1 MIKHIILLFNLL
13 GLFLYQLLFQ
23 ANVNVSQSVPS
34 NADPGSSFVVQV
46 TINKADVS
54 GFAKFQEDLPSGFT
68 AEAVDKQGA
77 TVLSSGNAIKFI
89 WASLPSDPSFK
100 ISFKVTVDAS
110 VSGAQTLTGKF
121 LYVVNNERQESD
133 PTPASITIG
142 GGAATVAA
150 TQPAVTQPTTNTSQP
165 VANNTQPA
173 TTQPDNSQPA
183 ANTSQPVVNNTQPAT
198 TQPDNSQ
205 PAANTS
211 QPVVNNTQPATTQPD
226 NSQPAANTS
235 QPVVNNTQPATT
247 QPTATAGPTIN
258 ITRSYSATTV
268 APAADV
274 MVTVTIH
281 KGNLTGFAKLEETI
295 PAGLFVSE
303 GDKQGASFTFVDNS
317 AKFVWL
323 NLPADSVIKVTYKI
337 SVGSTTTGVQSI
349 PGEFSYLLDN
359 NALKYEV
366 AATSFNVQSASQP
379 VVNNTQPATTQP
391 DNSQPAANT
400 SQPVVNNTQPATTQP
415 DNSQP
420 AANTSQPVVN
430 NTQPA
435 TTQPDNSQPAAN
447 TSQPVVNNTQPA
459 TTQPDNSQPAANT
472 IQPVVNNT
480 QPATTQPDNSQSAST
495 SNSITPNI
503 PGASGAVKYR
513 VQIMALH
520 NPVKTSYLARQY
532 SISENINQE
541 MLEGY
546 TKYTVGSFDEYK
558 SVRDHREEIKSK
570 GVQGP
575 FVVAYNAGKRVT
587 VQEALM
593 ITHQQWYK

>member
-205 PAANTS
+205 PAANT
-211 QPVVNNTQPATTQPD
+211 
-226 NSQPAANTS
+226 
-235 QPVVNNTQPATT
+235 
-247 QPTATAGPTIN
+247 
-258 ITRSYSATTV
+258 
-268 APAADV
+268 
-274 MVTVTIH
+274 
-281 KGNLTGFAKLEETI
+281 
-295 PAGLFVSE
+295 
-303 GDKQGASFTFVDNS
+303 
-317 AKFVWL
+317 
-323 NLPADSVIKVTYKI
+323 
-337 SVGSTTTGVQSI
+337 
-349 PGEFSYLLDN
+349 
-359 NALKYEV
+359 
-366 AATSFNVQSASQP
+366 
-379 VVNNTQPATTQP
+379 
-391 DNSQPAANT
+391 
-400 SQPVVNNTQPATTQP
+400 
-415 DNSQP
+415 
-420 AANTSQPVVN
+420 
-430 NTQPA
+430 
-435 TTQPDNSQPAAN
+435 
-447 TSQPVVNNTQPA
+447 
-459 TTQPDNSQPAANT
+459 

>member
-150 TQPAVTQPTTNTSQP
+150 TQPAVTQPTTNTNQP

-198 TQPDNSQ
+198 TQP
-205 PAANTS
+205 A
-211 QPVVNNTQPATTQPD
+211 
-226 NSQPAANTS
+226 
-235 QPVVNNTQPATT
+235 
-247 QPTATAGPTIN
+247 ATAGPAIN

-274 MVTVTIH
+274 MV
-281 KGNLTGFAKLEETI
+281 
-295 PAGLFVSE
+295 
-303 GDKQGASFTFVDNS
+303 
-317 AKFVWL
+317 
-323 NLPADSVIKVTYKI
+323 
-337 SVGSTTTGVQSI
+337 
-349 PGEFSYLLDN
+349 
-359 NALKYEV
+359 
-366 AATSFNVQSASQP
+366 
-379 VVNNTQPATTQP
+379 
-391 DNSQPAANT
+391 
-400 SQPVVNNTQPATTQP
+400 
-415 DNSQP
+415 
-420 AANTSQPVVN
+420 
-430 NTQPA
+430 
-435 TTQPDNSQPAAN
+435 
-447 TSQPVVNNTQPA
+447 
-459 TTQPDNSQPAANT
+459 
-472 IQPVVNNT
+472 
-480 QPATTQPDNSQSAST
+480 
-495 SNSITPNI
+495 
-503 PGASGAVKYR
+503 
-513 VQIMALH
+513 
-520 NPVKTSYLARQY
+520 
-532 SISENINQE
+532 
-541 MLEGY
+541 
-546 TKYTVGSFDEYK
+546 
-558 SVRDHREEIKSK
+558 
-570 GVQGP
+570 
-575 FVVAYNAGKRVT
+575 
-587 VQEALM
+587 
-593 ITHQQWYK
+593 